1 MRFQFLTAS
10 SFAPSRYA
18 VLIGLATAIGAA
30 LRIAAANNDLWLD
43 EIWSLEFAVNAKS
56 YGDVLWGISHDNNHI
71 LNTVWLRFIG
81 PDAHPTLQR
90 LPAILAG
97 IATIPVAARIA
108 RVHGGDV
115 AGVCAALLFALSMFF
130 VNYGSEAR
138 GYGVAVLASLLAAD
152 AARRWLV
159 DTDNRLA
166 LAQIWASIAIGA
178 MFHLIVVWSAAIIW
192 IIATVALLRRG
203 PFGTAFERSFVL
215 GGGMGLGL
223 APAFASLLGGI
234 HVTGSFRVATLD
246 AFSLGGLMEGLAS
259 LLHAVIALPAPI
271 SPSAWGVLALG
282 ATFSAVC
289 LALCPPQTRYAFATG
304 LLAPPVFAI
313 AAGLR
318 DPYSGRFH
326 MLVGIAFLLLLA
338 VSAGRAWAR
347 GGKTRLTAAVVII
360 MILLFNIAG
369 LPQLLTHGR
378 GDYRNVISLMTAN
391 GPATWHTDFGQE
403 RRIAM
408 AYHVR
413 NSPIA
418 LTPVQDEEFCEN
430 KPDWHIATRAAASG
444 QPTITLGPSCPA
456 IYHLALELPVFGS
469 GYRRALYRRDQP

>member
-43 EIWSLEFAVNAKS
+43 EIWSLKFAMNAKS
-56 YGDVLWGISHDNNHI
+56 YGDVLWGVSHDNNHI
-71 LNTVWLRFIG
+71 LNTVWLRFTG
-81 PDAHPTLQR
+81 PDAHPVFQR

-108 RVHGGDV
+108 RAHGGDI
-115 AGVCAALLFALSMFF
+115 AGVSAALLFAFSVFF

-152 AARRWLV
+152 AVRRWLA
-159 DTDNRLA
+159 DSDDRLA
-166 LAQIWASIAIGA
+166 LGQIWASIALGA
-178 MFHLIVVWSAAIIW
+178 LFHLIVVWSAAVIW
-192 IIATVALLRRG
+192 IIATGALMRRG
-203 PFGTAFERSFVL
+203 PFRAAFERSFVL
-215 GGGMGLGL
+215 GGVMGLGL
-223 APAFASLLGGI
+223 APAFACLLGGV
-234 HVTGSFRVATLD
+234 HVTGTFRVATLD

-259 LLHAVIALPAPI
+259 LLHAIVAVPALVSPPAW
-271 SPSAWGVLALG
+271 SVLAFG

-289 LALCPPQTRYAFATG
+289 LALCPPQMRYAFATG

-313 AAGLR
+313 ATGLR

-326 MLVGIAFLLLLA
+326 MLVGITFLLLLA

-347 GGKTRLTAAVVII
+347 GGNTRLTVSVFIL
-360 MILLFNIAG
+360 MILFLNIAR

-403 RRIAM
+403 RRVAM
-408 AYHVR
+408 VYHAR

-418 LTPVQDEEFCEN
+418 LTPVEDEEFCEN

-469 GYRRALYRRDQP
+469 GYRRALYRRGQR

>member
-1 MRFQFLTAS
+1 MRFQFLTAL

-18 VLIGLATAIGAA
+18 VLIGLATAFGAA

-43 EIWSLEFAVNAKS
+43 EIWSLKFAVNAKS
-56 YGDVLWGISHDNNHI
+56 YGDILWGISHDNNHI
-71 LNTVWLRFIG
+71 LNTVWLRFTG
-81 PDAHPTLQR
+81 PDAHPALQR

-108 RVHGGDV
+108 RAHGDDV
-115 AGVCAALLFALSMFF
+115 AGVCTALLFALSIFF

-152 AARRWLV
+152 AMRRWLV

-166 LAQIWASIAIGA
+166 LAQIWASIALGT
-178 MFHLIVVWSAAIIW
+178 MFHLIVVWSAAMIW
-192 IIATVALLRRG
+192 IIATVALMRRG
-203 PFGTAFERSFVL
+203 PFRTAFERSFVL
-215 GGGMGLGL
+215 GGAMGLGL
-223 APAFASLLGGI
+223 APAFACLLGGI
-234 HVTGSFRVATLD
+234 HVTGSFSVATLD

-259 LLHAVIALPAPI
+259 LLHDIVAVPALVSPPAW
-271 SPSAWGVLALG
+271 SVLAFG
-282 ATFSAVC
+282 ATFSAFC
-289 LALCPPQTRYAFATG
+289 LALCPPQTRYAFAIG
-304 LLAPPVFAI
+304 LLAPPLFAI
-313 AAGLR
+313 VVALR
-318 DPYSGRFH
+318 DPHFGRFH
-326 MLVGIAFLLLLA
+326 MLVGVAFLLLLA
-338 VSAGRAWAR
+338 VSAGRAWAK
-347 GGKTRLTAAVVII
+347 GGKTRLTAAVVILL
-360 MILLFNIAG
+360 ILSLNTAS
-369 LPQLLTHGR
+369 LPQLLTLGR

-418 LTPVQDEEFCEN
+418 LTPVQDEEFCDS
-430 KPDWHIATRAAASG
+430 KPDWHIATREAASG

-469 GYRRALYRRDQP
+469 GYRRALYRRGQR